1 MTHVIIQ
8 PFSTFWN
15 IAVLV
20 TVFSIAIL
28 IYGCLKIKKDTV
40 FSLSK
45 KLGYFI
51 LIQILFTNLYLGF
64 IEHSWTLQN
73 NLPLSLCRISIIF
86 SALALITKKD
96 RFVIWATYLGI
107 SGGIMSILTPD
118 LSYGISSYAI
128 FDYYFV
134 HGMLICIPILLVY
147 ILDIRLDKKSAIWA
161 FIYGNIMLILV
172 FPLDFLINAN
182 YMYLRIKPEVKNILL
197 IGSWPWYIIG
207 FEIAGILLI
216 LIMDVLFRIIPRYY
230 RR

>member
-51 LIQILFTNLYLGF
+51 LIQILFTNLYLLF
-64 IEHSWTLQN
+64 ISHSWVLQN

-86 SALALITKKD
+86 SALALITKKY
-96 RFVIWATYLGI
+96 RFV
-107 SGGIMSILTPD
+107 SR
-118 LSYGISSYAI
+118 
-128 FDYYFV
+128 YFWWNHV
-134 HGMLICIPILLVY
+134 NFNS
-147 ILDIRLDKKSAIWA
+147 RS
-161 FIYGNIMLILV
+161 FI
-172 FPLDFLINAN
+172 
-182 YMYLRIKPEVKNILL
+182 
-197 IGSWPWYIIG
+197 WYIFICY
-207 FEIAGILLI
+207 F
-216 LIMDVLFRIIPRYY
+216 
-230 RR
+230 

>member
-1 MTHVIIQ
+1 
-8 PFSTFWN
+8 
-15 IAVLV
+15 
-20 TVFSIAIL
+20 
-28 IYGCLKIKKDTV
+28 
-40 FSLSK
+40 
-45 KLGYFI
+45 
-51 LIQILFTNLYLGF
+51 
-64 IEHSWTLQN
+64 
-73 NLPLSLCRISIIF
+73 
-86 SALALITKKD
+86 
-96 RFVIWATYLGI
+96 
-107 SGGIMSILTPD
+107 MSILTPD

-197 IGSWPWYIIG
+197 IGNWPWYIIG

-216 LIMDVLFRIIPRYY
+216 LIMDVLFRIIPKYY